1 MDNRRLASSNFTLND
16 RFRRFFRPTTEWIGK
31 QGARL
36 GINPDLVTLAGCLVT
51 LVAAWLAGSGNFL
64 LAGIVLIP
72 GLLLDAVDGAI
83 ARAMERKDRF
93 GQLLDSTLDRY
104 SDGFI
109 FGGLAYYF
117 ASQGLVS
124 ESLLAVVSLIGAF
137 MVSYVRARAEGM
149 GVGPI
154 KEGLFDRAVRS
165 IILVIALL
173 SGWVVPG
180 LALLAVGSHLT
191 AIQRIII
198 GYRKTRLDPDQ

>member
-1 MDNRRLASSNFTLND
+1 MDNHRLASSNFTLTD
-16 RFRRFFRPTTEWIGK
+16 RFRRFFSPTTAWIGK

-36 GINPDLVTLAGCLVT
+36 GIHPDLVTGVGCLIT
-51 LVAAWLAGSGNFL
+51 LISAWLAGGGSFL

-72 GLLLDAVDGAI
+72 GFLLDAVDGAI
-83 ARAMERKDRF
+83 ARAMQRKDRF

-117 ASQGLVS
+117 ASQGQVS
-124 ESLLAVVSLIGAF
+124 ESLLAVVALIGAF

-149 GVGPI
+149 GVGAI

-180 LALLAVGSHLT
+180 LVLLAVGSHLT
-191 AIQRIII
+191 AIQRIVI
-198 GYRKTRLDPDQ
+198 GYRKTRLVP

>member
-1 MDNRRLASSNFTLND
+1 MDNHRLATSNLTLND
-16 RFRRFFRPTTEWIGK
+16 RFRRFFLPVTEWIGK

-36 GINPDLVTLAGCLVT
+36 GINPDLVTLAGCLIT
-51 LVAAWLAGSGNFL
+51 LISAWLAGRGDFL

-72 GLLLDAVDGAI
+72 GFLLDAVDGAI
-83 ARAMERKDRF
+83 ARAMERKDCF
-93 GQLLDSTLDRY
+93 GQLFDSTLDRY

-109 FGGLAYYF
+109 FCGLAYYF
-117 ASQGLVS
+117 ASQGQLN
-124 ESLLAVVSLIGAF
+124 ESLLAMVALIGAF

-149 GVGPI
+149 GIGAI

-180 LALLAVGSHLT
+180 LALLAVGAHLT
-191 AIQRIII
+191 AIQRIVI
-198 GYRKTRLDPDQ
+198 GYRKTRLEP

>member
-1 MDNRRLASSNFTLND
+1 MA
-16 RFRRFFRPTTEWIGK
+16 
-31 QGARL
+31 
-36 GINPDLVTLAGCLVT
+36 V
-51 LVAAWLAGSGNFL
+51 AWLAGRGDFL
-64 LAGIVLIP
+64 LSGIVLIP
-72 GLLLDAVDGAI
+72 GFLLDAVDGAI
-83 ARAMERKDRF
+83 ARAMQRKDCF

-117 ASQGLVS
+117 ASQGQVN
-124 ESLLAVVSLIGAF
+124 ESLLAVAALIGAF

-154 KEGLFDRAVRS
+154 KEGLFDRSLRS

-173 SGWVVPG
+173 SGWVLPG

-191 AIQRIII
+191 AIQRIVI
-198 GYRKTRLDPDQ
+198 GYRKTHLVP